1 MKKTYL
7 ECLKKLKVFR
17 KSLLNDIDRKR
28 GKLYFNWIRNKTEMV
43 MNEIDETYIYK
54 NIVKYTLKNYKIDNY
69 NYERLTDSVKKAVDR
84 NYTLKDKNYIFNNP
98 QISYDDTILIMKK
111 ILFKRGNV
119 VWIDFG
125 FNIGN
130 EFGGM
135 HPAVILKNFE
145 KELFVVPISS
155 KKPKEYIKI
164 EQDFKDKIITEKE
177 CKNRKEQI
185 NSILQI
191 DNIFRFKEMT
201 RWVDVTRIKK
211 VSLLR
216 LNYQGTIGKISGEYI
231 SSLSN
236 KISKE
241 F

>member
-7 ECLKKLKVFR
+7 ECLKKLKIFR